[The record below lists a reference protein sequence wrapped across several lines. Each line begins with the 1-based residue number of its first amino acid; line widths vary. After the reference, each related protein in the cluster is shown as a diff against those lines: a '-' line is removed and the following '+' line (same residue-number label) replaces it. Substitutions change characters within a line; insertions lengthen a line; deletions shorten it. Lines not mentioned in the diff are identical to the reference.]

1 MVGNII
7 AYLVL
12 AVSILCV
19 IGSAIGMFE
28 ARGLDQFG
36 RQVAVALG
44 YVLVVIVCGMALGW
58 WS

>member
-19 IGSAIGMFE
+19 IGSVIGMFTAKE
-28 ARGLDQFG
+28 LDQFG